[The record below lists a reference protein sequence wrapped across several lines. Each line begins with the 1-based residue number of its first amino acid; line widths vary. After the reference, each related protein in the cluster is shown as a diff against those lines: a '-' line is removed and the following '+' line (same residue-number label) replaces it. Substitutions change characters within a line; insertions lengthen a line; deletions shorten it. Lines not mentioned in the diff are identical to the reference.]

1 MTIENMLVDKNGYI
15 PVWGKQSNNG
25 SVYYTFKL
33 TDDDEFIMFP
43 NTSTNP
49 KAPKFS
55 IKKKE
60 PLQPKEEE

>member
-1 MTIENMLVDKNGYI
+1 MSIDNLLMDKNGYI
-15 PVWGKQSNNG
+15 PVWGSQSKNG

-33 TDDDEFIMFP
+33 TDEDEFIMFP
-43 NTSTNP
+43 NTSNNP

-60 PLQPKEEE
+60 PLQKEGE